1 MKTIENVTLY
11 KCDFCKKELKR
22 KHAMTNHEIR
32 CNCNPINQRPCLD
45 GCIYAELKEIQ
56 YEAGFD
62 DYNTGEPVM
71 KTGTT
76 FFCSLKKQ
84 LMLHPKLEYRE
95 NGKYLKN
102 VYQNDEEVEQDWM
115 PKECSSYE
123 IGF

>member
-22 KHAMTNHEIR
+22 KHAMINHEIR
-32 CNCNPINQRPCLD
+32 CNNNPVNNRPCLNC
-45 GCIYAELKEIQ
+45 CIHSELKEIQ
-56 YEAGFD
+56 YEAGYD
-62 DYNTGEPVM
+62 DYNTGESVM

-76 FFCSLKKQ
+76 FFCLLKKQ
-84 LMLHPKLEYRE
+84 LMLHPKLEYKE

>member
-1 MKTIENVTLY
+1 MKTIENITLY

-22 KHAMTNHEIR
+22 KHAMINHEIR
-32 CNCNPINQRPCLD
+32 CNNNPLNNRPCLNC
-45 GCIYAELKEIQ
+45 CIHSELKEIQ
-56 YEAGFD
+56 YEAGYD
-62 DYNTGEPVM
+62 DYNTGESVM

-123 IGF
+123 TGF

>member
-1 MKTIENVTLY
+1 MKTIENITLY

-22 KHAMTNHEIR
+22 KHAMVNHEIR
-32 CNCNPINQRPCLD
+32 CNNNPVNNRPCLNC
-45 GCIYAELKEIQ
+45 CIHSELKEIQ
-56 YEAGFD
+56 YEAGYD
-62 DYNTGEPVM
+62 DYNTGESVM

-123 IGF
+123 TGF

>member
-22 KHAMTNHEIR
+22 KHAMINHEIR
-32 CNCNPINQRPCLD
+32 CNNNPVNNRPCLNC
-45 GCIYAELKEIQ
+45 CIHSELKEIQ
-56 YEAGFD
+56 YEAGYD
-62 DYNTGEPVM
+62 DYNTGESVM

-84 LMLHPKLEYRE
+84 LMLHPKLEYKE

-123 IGF
+123 I

>member
-22 KHAMTNHEIR
+22 KHAMVNHEIR
-32 CNCNPINQRPCLD
+32 CNNNPVNNRPCLNC
-45 GCIYAELKEIQ
+45 CIHSELKEIQ
-56 YEAGFD
+56 YEVGYD
-62 DYNTGEPVM
+62 DYNTGESVM
-71 KTGTT
+71 KTGKT

-84 LMLHPKLEYRE
+84 LMLHPKLEYKE

-102 VYQNDEEVEQDWM
+102 VYQNNEEVEQDWM
-115 PKECSSYE
+115 PKECGFYE